1 LDRPHVAQ
9 QYYIATTSSPVDD
22 RARVLKYGA
31 MFFVFDRLG
40 DVQSSGLGEQG
51 LFFHGTRYLSEL
63 SVNLWNVRPLLLS
76 STVATNNF
84 LFTADLANLD
94 VSRDNDQVAIPR
106 GTLHL
111 LRSRFLW
118 QDRCYE
124 EFLFV
129 NHGLSPLEVPFSL
142 AFNADFADIFEV
154 RGMHRNKKGER
165 LPDRVEKDSVLLS
178 YEGLDGVI
186 RRTCIQSDPLPDLA
200 SNAELRFDV
209 ELRPKERAT
218 FQFIISCDASA
229 AAKSTGYA
237 RAVAAA
243 RQEFDSVAEMFPR
256 ISSSNSRFSDWITRS
271 VSDLQMMT
279 VGNPEPDYPYAGV
292 PWFSTVFGRDG
303 IITALQTLWLN
314 PAIAKGVLEYLGAT
328 QAGEIIPSIEAE
340 PGKILH
346 EMRRGEMAVL
356 GEVPFGCYY
365 GSVDSTPLFI
375 VLAGAYHDR
384 TADRSFLE
392 RLWPHVEQALRWIDE
407 FGDLDG
413 DGFVEYAQHSSKGL
427 VQQGWKD
434 SNDSVFHADGTLAP
448 APIALCEVQ
457 GYVYAAKLAA
467 ARMCSVLEK
476 TDQSSRLQREAE
488 NLRIQFEDQFWC
500 DDLSTYALALDGNKR
515 PCRVRTS
522 NPGHCLFTGIAAADR
537 ARRVAE
543 TLLDPVFFT
552 GWGVRTVASSE
563 ARYNP
568 LSYHNGSVWPHDN
581 SLVASGMAKYGF
593 KDFAG
598 KILLGLLDLSSMVD
612 LHRLPELFC
621 GLERRPGEGPTLYPV
636 ACSPQVWASAAPFL
650 ILQACLGLS
659 IQAANNRLVFD
670 RPSLPEGIPQV
681 AIRNLR
687 CGNQCMDLFLERR
700 SDCVLIHR
708 EDKGGDF
715 AIVTIV
721 S

>member
-1 LDRPHVAQ
+1 LDRPDIAQ
-9 QYYIATTSSPVDD
+9 QYYIATTSSPLDD

-40 DVQSSGLGEQG
+40 DVQPSGLGEQG

-94 VSRDNDQVAIPR
+94 VSRDNDVLAIPR

-118 QDRCYE
+118 QNRCYE

-129 NHGLSPLEVPFSL
+129 NHGLSPLEVPFSI

-154 RGMHRNKKGER
+154 RGMHRSKKGTR

-178 YEGLDGVI
+178 YEGLDAVI
-186 RRTCIQSDPLPDLA
+186 RRTFLQSNPPPDYT
-200 SNAELRFDV
+200 SNTELLFDV
-209 ELRPKERAT
+209 KLRPKERAT
-218 FQFIISCDASA
+218 FQFVISCDAPA
-229 AAKSTGYA
+229 EPKSTGYA
-237 RAVAAA
+237 KAVAAA

-279 VGNPEPDYPYAGV
+279 VGNPEPNYPYAGV

-303 IITALQTLWLN
+303 IITALQTLWLS
-314 PAIAKGVLEYLGAT
+314 PAIAKGVLEYLAAA
-328 QAGEIIPSIEAE
+328 QAREIIPSIEAE

-346 EMRRGEMAVL
+346 EMRRGEMAAL

-365 GSVDSTPLFI
+365 GSVDSTPLFVI
-375 VLAGAYHDR
+375 LAGAFYDR
-384 TADRSFLE
+384 TADRTFLE
-392 RLWPHVEQALRWIDE
+392 HLWPHVEQALRWIDE

-434 SNDSVFHADGTLAP
+434 SNDSVFHSDGTLAP

-467 ARMCSVLEK
+467 ARMCRALDK
-476 TDQSSRLQREAE
+476 LDQSSRLEREAE
-488 NLRIQFEDQFWC
+488 KLRVQFEDQFWC
-500 DDLSTYALALDGNKR
+500 DDLSTYALALDGDKR

-522 NPGHCLFTGIAAADR
+522 NAGHCLFTGIASHER
-537 ARRVAE
+537 ARKVAE
-543 TLLDPVFFT
+543 KLVDPIFFT

-581 SLVASGMAKYGF
+581 SLVASGMARYGL
-593 KDFAG
+593 KHFAG

-612 LHRLPELFC
+612 LHRLPELLC
-621 GLERRPGEGPTLYPV
+621 GLERRTGEAPTLYPV
-636 ACSPQVWASAAPFL
+636 ACSPQAWASATPFL

-659 IQAANNRLVFD
+659 IHADKKQLVFD
-670 RPSLPEGIPQV
+670 RPFLPEGIPQLS
-681 AIRNLR
+681 IKNLR
-687 CGNQCMDLFLERR
+687 CANQCVDLFLERR
-700 SDCVLIHR
+700 GDCVLIHR
-708 EDKGGDF
+708 EDKGRDLE
-715 AIVTIV
+715 IVTII

>member
-375 VLAGAYHDR
+375 VLAGAYYDR

-552 GWGVRTVASSE
+552 GWGVRTVASNE